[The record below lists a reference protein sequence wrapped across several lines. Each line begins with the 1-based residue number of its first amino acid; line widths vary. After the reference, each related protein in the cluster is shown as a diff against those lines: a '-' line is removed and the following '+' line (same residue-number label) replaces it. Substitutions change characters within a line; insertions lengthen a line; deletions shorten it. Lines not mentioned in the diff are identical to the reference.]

1 MSHALRFSS
10 VFHVEAKKKKKSRQ
24 VWEHRKCK
32 GVAAGCVCAGQL
44 KVQTP
49 FFLFFFLLLSIFTS
63 LSVFSCACYYYFYK
77 LGPGHTNR
85 VTKSLDFPSFFFFF
99 LPSRG
104 ALFFFSY
111 QEGKRRWDFF
121 FFWVSLLV
129 SISGLSH
136 PPFFLYKNLCLRKT
150 VTPKLSRYISPS
162 TRVQMSRRPWWMKP
176 RTVWSGWRTHSDSG
190 MLVVPSVSTFV
201 VVVWFLF
208 PFLFFFFLLSLV
220 CSHHK

>member
-104 ALFFFSY
+104 ALFFF
-111 QEGKRRWDFF
+111 F
-121 FFWVSLLV
+121 
-129 SISGLSH
+129 
-136 PPFFLYKNLCLRKT
+136 
-150 VTPKLSRYISPS
+150 LSR
-162 TRVQMSRRPWWMKP
+162 RKEEVR
-176 RTVWSGWRTHSDSG
+176 
-190 MLVVPSVSTFV
+190 
-201 VVVWFLF
+201 
-208 PFLFFFFLLSLV
+208 FFFFLSQPACQYKWAFSSSFFFVQKLMLA
-220 CSHHK
+220 KDRDT